1 MEDARRSHG
10 TVSSVSSSQD
20 SDLCLVVG
28 DSLKAEKELTAS
40 VTEVSGGARFGGK
53 ASDFW

>member
-1 MEDARRSHG
+1 MEVYKQWDNLPC
-10 TVSSVSSSQD
+10 QD

-40 VTEVSGGARFGGK
+40 VTEVSGRTESFVE
-53 ASDFW
+53 SP